1 MVLSITFR
9 VTGKVTASDLR
20 ATPMARK
27 WIVPASHSCYVECR
41 VQLKRTRR
49 EADRSSCKWRE
60 VVYET
65 GPYVVR
71 CVGICNGSPGISTS
85 TRSCSGFSHSVTIFW
100 PDLKRLGCA
109 PRCVPLCR
117 ARPSLCIFPA
127 NLPPTLVE
135 PWPCL
140 PLVLRLRFSLLLF
153 LLTRIYAGFVCTKV
167 TC

>member
-27 WIVPASHSCYVECR
+27 WIVPASSSCYVECR

-49 EADRSSCKWRE
+49 DADRRICRRRE
-60 VVYET
+60 VVYEA
-65 GPYVVR
+65 GAYVVC

-85 TRSCSGFSHSVTIFW
+85 TRSCSGFSYPLKIFW

-117 ARPSLCIFPA
+117 ARPSLVFFP
-127 NLPPTLVE
+127 PI
-135 PWPCL
+135 CL
-140 PLVLRLRFSLLLF
+140 PLWSSLGPAF
-153 LLTRIYAGFVCTKV
+153 R
-167 TC
+167 

>member
-1 MVLSITFR
+1 MSGFEYYFS
-9 VTGKVTASDLR
+9 GYWQGDSSDLR

-65 GPYVVR
+65 GAYVVR
-71 CVGICNGSPGISTS
+71 RVGICNGSPGISTS

-109 PRCVPLCR
+109 RPVACR
-117 ARPSLCIFPA
+117 FVAHAQALYFSRQSASHSGRALALPSASSTTSVFPPSL
-127 NLPPTLVE
+127 PPD
-135 PWPCL
+135 
-140 PLVLRLRFSLLLF
+140 
-153 LLTRIYAGFVCTKV
+153 
-167 TC
+167 